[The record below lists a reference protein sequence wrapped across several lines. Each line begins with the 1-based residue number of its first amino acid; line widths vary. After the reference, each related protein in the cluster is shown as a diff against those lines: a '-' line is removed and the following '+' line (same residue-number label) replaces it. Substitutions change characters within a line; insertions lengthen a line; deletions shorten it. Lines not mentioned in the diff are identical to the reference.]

1 MIDVLRSAL
10 LVLTACNLVWT
21 LPLAF
26 QAARR
31 GVVEHYPNAGFT
43 IPLVGLL
50 LGIGGFQVGYLFEG
64 VPEIPHW
71 RTTVNLTLLIVSEA
85 LLLGVWIAV
94 HGPRVLERIKC
105 LRR

>member
-26 QAARR
+26 QAARN

-43 IPLVGLL
+43 IPLAGLL
-50 LGIGGFQVGYLFEG
+50 LGIGAFQIGYLFEG

-71 RTTVNLTLLIVSEA
+71 RISINLLLVIVSEA
-85 LLLGVWIAV
+85 LLLGMWAAI

-105 LRR
+105 WRR